1 GYNPNASSGSRVG
14 SSGGNKPECDNPHG
28 SGGSGG
34 QGQAPPPSTRALLY
48 FRRLWE
54 DFKHNTPFLNWK
66 VITEGED
73 VPSLQKRAGGAGQ
86 NYNYNQQG
94 PPTALGG
101 QYPAK
106 TPAKGGVTVS
116 SSASRMHPGLLQWVK
131 FW

>member
-1 GYNPNASSGSRVG
+1 MKPATVSSLLLLLLGVAWL
-14 SSGGNKPECDNPHG
+14 
-28 SGGSGG
+28 GGSH
-34 QGQAPPPSTRALLY
+34 S
-48 FRRLWE
+48 W
-54 DFKHNTPFLNWK
+54 
-66 VITEGED
+66 GED

-86 NYNYNQQG
+86 PGTGWQDAVAVTAKNYNYNQQG